1 MNILKKS
8 ALMGAAL
15 LALGINVANASMAT
29 GARDPYT
36 DGGRAAR
43 DIYTDGAHS
52 MGTRDPYTDG
62 GHQ

>member
-36 DGGRAAR
+36 DGG
-43 DIYTDGAHS
+43 
-52 MGTRDPYTDG
+52 
-62 GHQ
+62 HQ